1 MTTTTRPEPNPL
13 RKGWTLIELLTT
25 VIILTISAYIL
36 IPYASSGQSSSG
48 QSVARMAVTEILAA
62 QRDAVST
69 QGYRRIHF
77 FADGTGWCVE
87 ELESSQLMNAFD
99 FATADF
105 AEDAIESQG
114 QGQQSITR
122 FSEDNRFNTI
132 SIQNV
137 LFDGANPNVTFDP
150 TGGIIATDGSPSTG
164 GSFEIQSGDLRWE
177 VQLAPLTGKVTVV
190 TLGGA
195 P

>member
-1 MTTTTRPEPNPL
+1 MTSTTRPEPNPL

-62 QRDAVST
+62 QMDAVST

>member
-1 MTTTTRPEPNPL
+1 
-13 RKGWTLIELLTT
+13 
-25 VIILTISAYIL
+25 
-36 IPYASSGQSSSG
+36 
-48 QSVARMAVTEILAA
+48 
-62 QRDAVST
+62 
-69 QGYRRIHF
+69 
-77 FADGTGWCVE
+77 
-87 ELESSQLMNAFD
+87 MNAFD

-164 GSFEIQSGDLRWE
+164 GSFEIQSGVPHRFFSFNCCSIDMLIDL
-177 VQLAPLTGKVTVV
+177 P
-190 TLGGA
+190 
-195 P
+195 

>member
-62 QRDAVST
+62 QMDAVST